1 MTKAEGSPRSADPFE
16 TWRQLYEANERTW
29 NASLEEA
36 MNRPEFSTSSGKM
49 LETMLA
55 GQKAVRDNMR
65 SFLESMNVPTRE
77 DIARLGELVV
87 GLEEKI
93 DQITDRMDPL
103 EAAILGLKPES
114 LAGLEAKIDRVAD
127 RLGSLE
133 DTIRGMESEPA
144 AKVPE
149 RVVAKAK
156 PVSGQDDPGAAKSRP
171 GPVKAQ
177 SGAAKARPTTKAST
191 ATGKTSGPAA

>member
-1 MTKAEGSPRSADPFE
+1 MTKAEGSTRSADPFE
-16 TWRQLYEANERTW
+16 TWRQLYEANERAW

-36 MNRPEFSTSSGKM
+36 MNRPEFSVSSGKM

-93 DQITDRMDPL
+93 DQVADRMDSM
-103 EAAILGLKPES
+103 EDAIVGLKPGS
-114 LAGLEAKIDRVAD
+114 AAVEAKIGKVVDRLAALEGAIRAMKPGSAAVEAKIERVAPKS
-127 RLGSLE
+127 R
-133 DTIRGMESEPA
+133 PA
-144 AKVPE
+144 PG
-149 RVVAKAK
+149 K
-156 PVSGQDDPGAAKSRP
+156 PPSAARKSRPAAAKS
-171 GPVKAQ
+171 G
-177 SGAAKARPTTKAST
+177 ST
-191 ATGKTSGPAA
+191 RKTSGPAA